1 MSVQTYNCNI
11 SNKNNQLKII
21 NDLVKSTLKYKGKL
35 VIISGEIQS
44 NRDKMIQHA
53 HDLLMLRS
61 EIFTCF
67 VKTKNFCS
75 NYSMLESIIHKCK
88 SHYVDLYKIININYE
103 AEKFLKEKK
112 DESLAL
118 DLIFKCIETIIER
131 HAFIMIIDN
140 IDILYSKS
148 KYLLKELSLYI
159 PYTRLT
165 IIGNSQ
171 KVNFIDY
178 FDDTQLELFKINVNL
193 VNDKV
198 HNIKCSS
205 YLTTLLNKSG
215 FCSEDINNIIK
226 MVLKSNLYFMN
237 DDVYKINGLLQYL
250 NQSFPHSYFECISY
264 YILLLLRNKD
274 WNKAL
279 ELTRK
284 VNRNLIAIINT
295 SENNRENKLKI
306 LQYFILGNYYTYVD
320 KGLIAIKFLEKG
332 LNLLDNE
339 FCYEYYFSLGS
350 AYMSVGYWDKAE
362 KFFLEAYELSQKD
375 EVFLP
380 CLYINLALLYNF
392 KCEFHRAS
400 FFYDLLLK
408 ANFRIENEFLK
419 TMFDLLSIPISMA
432 MGNLNDLEIKTK
444 KIVYKLLYTDS
455 SDNSPLYFFSSVRLY
470 VIMGDHLFRCKDYK
484 SAMEIYE
491 KALILHKKNKREP
504 YLNDFIN
511 VRIIACRC
519 ILGFKVDNFIDSINL
534 EYKAR
539 SPFQKYMLC
548 SAYFF
553 TYFILLSINKKDEA
567 KKILIKCIRF
577 ANSSSNLIYK
587 SIGYYELSSL
597 YISEN
602 YKKAKK
608 YQQKSFEI
616 AAAMGISPSNIPYTY
631 NNPSSQSEDNRID
644 ILMDYIKNNYS
655 NDISLSNLSE
665 QVYLSE
671 SHISHMIKNK
681 TGYTFKELLLHTR
694 VQEAKIM
701 LVTSVLNISDIALSV
716 GFSSSKYF
724 CKVFKEICGSTP
736 NTYRKKYCNQNIKSI
751 I

>member
-1 MSVQTYNCNI
+1 MSAQIYNCNI
-11 SNKNNQLKII
+11 ENKNNQLKII
-21 NDLVKSTLKYKGKL
+21 KDVIKSTLKCKGKL

-44 NRDKMIQHA
+44 SRDKMIQHA
-53 HDLLMLRS
+53 HNLLILRP

-67 VKTKNFCS
+67 VKTENFNS
-75 NYSMLESIIHKCK
+75 NYSMLESIIDKCK
-88 SHYVDLYKIININYE
+88 SHYVDLYKTINTNYDIE
-103 AEKFLKEKK
+103 NLLREKK
-112 DESLAL
+112 DESIAL
-118 DLIFKCIETIIER
+118 DLIFKFIETIIEK

-140 IDILYSKS
+140 IDTLNNKS

-159 PYTRLT
+159 PFTRFT

-178 FDDTQLELFKINVNL
+178 FNDAQLKCFKINVHL
-193 VNDKV
+193 VNDKF
-198 HNIKCSS
+198 HNTKCSS

-215 FCSEDINNIIK
+215 FASEDINNIIR
-226 MVLKSNLYFMN
+226 MILKSNIYFMN
-237 DDVYKINGLLQYL
+237 DDVYNINGLLQYL
-250 NQSFPHSYFECISY
+250 NQSFPYSYYECISY
-264 YILLLLRNKD
+264 YILLLLRNND

-284 VNRNLIAIINT
+284 VNRDLIAIINT
-295 SENNRENKLKI
+295 SENNSKHKFKI
-306 LQYFILGNYYTYVD
+306 LQCFILGNYYTYVD
-320 KGLIAIKFLEKG
+320 KGKTAIKFLEKG
-332 LNLLDNE
+332 LNLIDKEL
-339 FCYEYYFSLGS
+339 CYEYYFALGS
-350 AYMSVGYWDKAE
+350 AYMSEGYWDKAE
-362 KFFLEAYELSQKD
+362 KYFLEAYDLSQKD
-375 EVFLP
+375 ELFLP
-380 CLYINLALLYNF
+380 YLYISLALLYNF

-400 FFYDLLLK
+400 FFYDLLSK
-408 ANFRIENEFLK
+408 ANFKIENEFLK

-432 MGNLNDLEIKTK
+432 MGNYNDLETKTK
-444 KIVYKLLYTDS
+444 KLVYRLLYTDS
-455 SDNSPLYFFSSVRLY
+455 NDNSPLYFFSSVRLY

-504 YLNDFIN
+504 YLSDFIN

-519 ILGFKVDNFIDSINL
+519 ILGFKVDSFIDSINL
-534 EYKAR
+534 KYKAR
-539 SPFQKYMLC
+539 SPFQKYMFC

-553 TYFILLSINKKDEA
+553 TYFIFLSINKKDEA

-577 ANSSSNLIYK
+577 ANSSSNLIYE

-597 YISEN
+597 FISEN

-616 AAAMGISPSNIPYTY
+616 ASTMGISPSNIPYTY
-631 NNPSSQSEDNRID
+631 NNSSSQSDDDRIN
-644 ILMDYIKNNYS
+644 ILMDYIKNNYN
-655 NDISLSNLSE
+655 NDISLLNLSE

-671 SHISHMIKNK
+671 SHISHLIKNK
-681 TGYTFKELLLHTR
+681 TGYTFKELLLYTR
-694 VQEAKIM
+694 VQEAKKL
-701 LVTSVLNISDIALSV
+701 LVTSVLNISDVALSV